1 LFDRIKKR
9 PAAKKYSCNYLF
21 TAPPAMKMKT
31 NELFNLGAFSFIV
44 KQASLQT
51 LIQEIL
57 NIIP

>member
-1 LFDRIKKR
+1 
-9 PAAKKYSCNYLF
+9 
-21 TAPPAMKMKT
+21 MKMKT